1 MSPARWGT
9 SEHRIADATRYPAPV
24 TSGKRTVLVVEDD
37 PAIAQFLQVGL
48 GYEGYDVVMASSG
61 PDALRLADVRAPDLV
76 VLDWMLPGLDGLEVC
91 RRLRGRGDPA
101 ILMLTAR
108 EAVED
113 RVAGL
118 EAGAD
123 DYLVKPFHFGELLAR
138 LRAIERRRGGE
149 RSTVTTRADVM
160 LDRGSREVRR
170 ADRQV
175 ELTPREFDL
184 LRLLMDNANVVL
196 AKDRIVEHV
205 WGYDFAGDTNIVEV
219 YVGYLRDK
227 LADRPPTL
235 IQTVRGVGYVLR
247 DR

>member
-1 MSPARWGT
+1 MS
-9 SEHRIADATRYPAPV
+9 
-24 TSGKRTVLVVEDD
+24 SGKHSVLVVEDD

-48 GYEGYDVVMASSG
+48 GYEGYEVSTARSG
-61 PDALRLADVRAPDLV
+61 PEALRQADARAPDLV

-108 EAVED
+108 DAVED
-113 RVAGL
+113 RVTGL

-123 DYLVKPFHFGELLAR
+123 DYLVKPFHFAELLAR

-149 RSTVTTRADVM
+149 HAAVVSRADLR
-160 LDRGSREVRR
+160 LDRGSREVTRGGR
-170 ADRQV
+170 AV

-196 AKDRIVEHV
+196 GKEQIVEHV
-205 WGYDFAGDTNIVEV
+205 WGYDFAGDVNIVEV
-219 YVGYLRDK
+219 YIGYLREK
-227 LADRPPTL
+227 LGDRPPTL